1 MKENNASNS
10 GIGKDKVLPVVEEE
24 KKNNDKNGVQPSKHA
39 MTTSEETDVH
49 DSRDEDEEIKKL
61 KDEIKELL
69 SDLSEDTHIDD
80 DTHVRDIEHMRS
92 MAIYKVLS
100 DSSEETAYLVK
111 HGHVSKNVKS
121 FKRIASF
128 SLKDE
133 DTSFDVCINSE
144 TIIQIAACDKG
155 HEIYTIGSSV
165 HDKFVAKI
173 VCSYEFYKMFDSIVN
188 IKEKYSLMKKFLELA
203 LGQQKSIVQQL
214 SGKKYGINTDED
226 VVRFKKLDELRLKF
240 DICRET
246 YTHQQQRDI
255 ENLFAECSGV
265 MKPGKSLLKLKYILN
280 ITPTI
285 SAKSVP
291 NRNSI
296 METLNKRLYK
306 LDKVKTEIVEAIIA
320 SKYTQNHGLRLLLV
334 GSPGTGKTTIIKAIA
349 EAYGLPYDVIH
360 LNGANSALEI
370 KGTDSSYDGSDAGK
384 LVKSFYQLGTTEA
397 VIGLDEIDK
406 MASGGKDGNPADAL
420 LDTLS
425 DEHVCYDA
433 FLETGIDTHNTI
445 YIATANSTNGIP
457 EFLLNRFKVIMVDDY
472 DDDDKVVIA
481 QEYVIPQLLKTYDLS
496 KTDIVFPADVLLYMV
511 KRFCSDNG
519 VRGLKEGVHSII
531 RMIINCWDEV
541 GKRTSVIVDSEMVN
555 NRLEPIADTSNVQLR
570 YHRNKELFSENVRD
584 EIKKGLTLL
593 LTSNLNPHEKATVS
607 RRLEYLTSI
616 IPEKGGFEAF
626 DKEAFFDCVSSTHFG
641 LLSVKEKV
649 AKSFYAKALKKK
661 SFSSERILLAG
672 GPGIGKSSICKS
684 IAKGLGIP
692 YVKISLNG
700 VADTHMLKGFE
711 PTWQDS
717 DAGVIVRELAKAGT
731 TKVLVQLDETD
742 KLGKMNGVN
751 VSNALIDLL
760 DNSSEFTDVFLG
772 VPLDLSNVLF
782 IATANDLSAMEP
794 WLLDRFSIIQLDGYT
809 YADKEQI
816 LDKYLLPKLDAEYAE
831 VGIKFSITNE
841 AKSILLK
848 DYCTSFGVRDLEKA
862 VDRIVNDKLYR
873 AMDAEHVCI
882 DANDIFASLGSK
894 PIPRGNLLKKNVP
907 GFSKALAVSGNN
919 SGMSFSIES
928 AIIPS
933 DNYTCITGLPKE
945 SAIDSVKLAKTYIRT
960 HFLPDNEDFGVH
972 LHFGEGAVVKDGPSA
987 GVAIMVSMLSAVFN
1001 MPVEGNVA
1009 YTGEIDL
1016 FGNVFAIGGT
1026 LAKIQAAEQSGCS
1039 KVFIPR
1045 DNYDQLSKEETEQFS
1060 VEIIP
1065 VDHVNE
1071 VINTVLPKIHDESKY
1086 LNY

>member
-531 RMIINCWDEV
+531 RMIINCWDEA

-894 PIPRGNLLKKNVP
+894 PIPRGNLLKKNIP

>member
-593 LTSNLNPHEKATVS
+593 LTSN
-607 RRLEYLTSI
+607 
-616 IPEKGGFEAF
+616 
-626 DKEAFFDCVSSTHFG
+626 
-641 LLSVKEKV
+641 
-649 AKSFYAKALKKK
+649 
-661 SFSSERILLAG
+661 
-672 GPGIGKSSICKS
+672 
-684 IAKGLGIP
+684 
-692 YVKISLNG
+692 
-700 VADTHMLKGFE
+700 
-711 PTWQDS
+711 
-717 DAGVIVRELAKAGT
+717 
-731 TKVLVQLDETD
+731 
-742 KLGKMNGVN
+742 
-751 VSNALIDLL
+751 
-760 DNSSEFTDVFLG
+760 
-772 VPLDLSNVLF
+772 
-782 IATANDLSAMEP
+782 
-794 WLLDRFSIIQLDGYT
+794 
-809 YADKEQI
+809 
-816 LDKYLLPKLDAEYAE
+816 
-831 VGIKFSITNE
+831 
-841 AKSILLK
+841 
-848 DYCTSFGVRDLEKA
+848 
-862 VDRIVNDKLYR
+862 
-873 AMDAEHVCI
+873 
-882 DANDIFASLGSK
+882 
-894 PIPRGNLLKKNVP
+894 
-907 GFSKALAVSGNN
+907 
-919 SGMSFSIES
+919 
-928 AIIPS
+928 
-933 DNYTCITGLPKE
+933 
-945 SAIDSVKLAKTYIRT
+945 
-960 HFLPDNEDFGVH
+960 
-972 LHFGEGAVVKDGPSA
+972 
-987 GVAIMVSMLSAVFN
+987 
-1001 MPVEGNVA
+1001 
-1009 YTGEIDL
+1009 
-1016 FGNVFAIGGT
+1016 
-1026 LAKIQAAEQSGCS
+1026 
-1039 KVFIPR
+1039 
-1045 DNYDQLSKEETEQFS
+1045 
-1060 VEIIP
+1060 
-1065 VDHVNE
+1065 
-1071 VINTVLPKIHDESKY
+1071 
-1086 LNY
+1086 

>member
-1 MKENNASNS
+1 MKKDNASISNT
-10 GIGKDKVLPVVEEE
+10 GEE
-24 KKNNDKNGVQPSKHA
+24 KVMSIAEENKMSDHKATDQPLEPKKNTNN
-39 MTTSEETDVH
+39 ETNESV
-49 DSRDEDEEIKKL
+49 SCDEDVEIEEL
-61 KDEIKELL
+61 KADIRELL
-69 SDLSEDTHIDD
+69 SGLSEDLHMDD
-80 DTHVRDIEHMRS
+80 DRREHGIEHMRD
-92 MAIYKVLS
+92 MAIRRAML
-100 DSSEETAYLVK
+100 DSVEGNPCIVK
-111 HGHVSKNVKS
+111 HGHITKNIKS
-121 FKRIASF
+121 FKEKTSF
-128 SLKDE
+128 SVKNGE
-133 DTSFDVCINSE
+133 ATFDISINSE
-144 TIIQIAACDKG
+144 TIIQVASCDKG
-155 HEIYTIGSSV
+155 HEVYAIGSSI

-173 VCSYEFYKMFDSIVN
+173 VCTHDFYKMFDSVVD
-188 IKEKYSLMKKFLELA
+188 IKEKFILMKKFLGLA
-203 LGQQKSIVQQL
+203 SGQKKNIAQQL
-214 SGKKYGINTDED
+214 SGKKYGIKTDED
-226 VVRFKKLDELRLKF
+226 VVRFTKLDELRLKF

-280 ITPTI
+280 ITPTT

-360 LNGANSALEI
+360 LNGTNSALEI

-384 LVKSFYQLGTTEA
+384 LVKSFYQLGITEA

-425 DEHVCYDA
+425 DEYVCYDA
-433 FLETGIDTHNTI
+433 FLETGIDTHNTV

-496 KTDIVFPADVLLYMV
+496 KTDIVFPTDVLLYMV

-531 RMIINCWDEV
+531 RMIINCWDEA
-541 GKRTSVIVDSEMVN
+541 GKRTSVVVDSEMVN

-593 LTSNLNPHEKATVS
+593 LTSNLNPHEKATVT

-626 DKEAFFDCVSSTHFG
+626 DKDAFFDCVSSTHFG
-641 LLSVKEKV
+641 LLSVKEKI
-649 AKSFYAKALKKK
+649 AKSFYSKALKKR

-731 TKVLVQLDETD
+731 TKVLVQLDEVD

-760 DNSSEFTDVFLG
+760 DNSSEFTDVFLE

-782 IATANDLSAMEP
+782 IATANDLSSMEP

-831 VGIKFSITNE
+831 AGIKFSITNE

-873 AMDAEHVCI
+873 TMDADHVCI
-882 DANDIFASLGSK
+882 DANDVFVSLGPK

-933 DNYTCITGLPKE
+933 DNSTCITGLPKE

-1026 LAKIQAAEQSGCS
+1026 LTKIQAAEQSGCS

-1045 DNYDQLSKEETEQFS
+1045 DNYDQLSKEETEQFA

-1071 VINTVLPKIHDESKY
+1071 VINTVLPRIHDESRY
-1086 LNY
+1086 LNH